1 MTYLSDFRDAL
12 PPSRRRPRAGFWIA
26 LMIMALAHEPAH
38 AQAVDCARLPA
49 QIAALDQAR
58 PARPNRY
65 AGAVQKQRAELDR
78 VIGSARSLGCN
89 RPQVFFGPPLPAPCP
104 SLNAQIQQMQA
115 SLGQLQA
122 AAGQS
127 DPAAARQ
134 DLIARYNAYC
144 RGSVQAAAQPQ
155 PRGFF
160 EQLFGGALV
169 PNRPPMPIPTP
180 FEEPNQADEEHTPRG
195 GSQAVCVRSC
205 DGGFFPLNY
214 SARREPDQ
222 LTNLCQALCPNTS
235 VSVYTRAPFSEI
247 STAVSLDDG
256 SSYSDLPNALKFQRS
271 FEQSCTCKPPG
282 QSWAQALS
290 GAERLIGQ
298 DRKGDILVTEEKS
311 VELSAPKPDGKRR
324 ARPDADPASA
334 APDDLAKDLARGE
347 ASRPAATSK
356 PGKAAP
362 GGTGPREDPDQ
373 FQDVVGPDG
382 VKRRVRIVGP
392 TL

>member
-1 MTYLSDFRDAL
+1 MTYSCDFRGAL
-12 PPSRRRPRAGFWIA
+12 PFLLKRRCVRLWIA
-26 LMIMALAHEPAH
+26 LAAAALTHGPAL

-49 QIAALDQAR
+49 EIAALDQAR

-65 AGAVQKQRAELDR
+65 TGAIQKQRAELDR
-78 VIGSARSLGCN
+78 TISSARSLGCD
-89 RPQVFFGPPLPAPCP
+89 RPQIPIFGQPLPARCP
-104 SLNAQIQQMQA
+104 GLNAQIQQMQA

-155 PRGFF
+155 QRGFF
-160 EQLFGGALV
+160 EQLFGGALL
-169 PNRPPMPIPTP
+169 PNQPPMPIPAP
-180 FEEPNQADEEHTPRG
+180 LDPAEEDHTPRG

-214 SARREPDQ
+214 SARRDPDQ
-222 LTNLCQALCPNTS
+222 LTNLCQALCPNAS
-235 VSVYTRAPFSEI
+235 VSVYSRAPFSEI

-256 SSYSDLPNALKFQRS
+256 SAYSDLPNALKFQKS
-271 FEQSCTCKPPG
+271 FEPSCTCKPPG

-298 DRKGDILVTEEKS
+298 DRRGDIMVTEEKS
-311 VELSAPKPDGKRR
+311 VELSAPKADNKKP
-324 ARPDADPASA
+324 ARSGVEPAPA
-334 APDDLAKDLARGE
+334 AASE
-347 ASRPAATSK
+347 ASNPGATSK
-356 PGKAAP
+356 PGKTSSGGAAP
-362 GGTGPREDPDQ
+362 LQGPDQ
-373 FQDVVGPDG
+373 FQDIIGPDG